1 MVPHVSKA
9 PSWGH
14 FFWRSIDAQE
24 VLGMRAVFSTLR
36 LRQRQ
41 KYCQT
46 CRSASWRFKGFQPIE
61 NKDPNQRGFDPYTPD
76 LSECVRAAHRAHSKN
91 PVKFVIPDGR
101 KGHVWL
107 GSATNEEPK
116 IGDGRHFRVNLDA
129 AHKLDSAEIRRQRR
143 LWPVDIMG
151 GQRMGK
157 IGRRIRYEI
166 LAVERLL
173 VGDRPKALPLLQ
185 GDDHALTYDANGD
198 PELPN
203 CLDRRT
209 MPSLAEAA

>member
-1 MVPHVSKA
+1 MRKKC
-9 PSWGH
+9 
-14 FFWRSIDAQE
+14 
-24 VLGMRAVFSTLR
+24 LGCGQPFR
-36 LRQRQ
+36 LSGSGRRQ

-46 CRSASWRFKGFQPIE
+46 CRSASWRFRGFQPIE
-61 NKDPNQRGFDPYTPD
+61 NKDPNQRGFDTYTPD
-76 LSECVRAAHRAHSKN
+76 LSELVRTAHRTQAKN
-91 PVKFVIPDGR
+91 SVQFVIPDGR
-101 KGHVWL
+101 KVRVWL
-107 GSATNEEPK
+107 GSDTNEEPK

-143 LWPVDIMG
+143 VWPVDVMG

-157 IGRRIRYEI
+157 IGRYIRYGI
-166 LAVERLL
+166 LAVEHLL
-173 VGDRPKALPLLQ
+173 GDARPKALPLQ
-185 GDDHALTYDANGD
+185 VDDYALTYDANGD